1 MSCLGNQ
8 RRLQLATLLWVLTSS
23 RLCKSVTRGG
33 EKISR
38 RWKRITTRV
47 DVYQPPIL
55 CHFQNSLWEAFTPS
69 VKKSTTKTSIFLW
82 NRRGTPLLIII
93 KLKENKVQKEVTKG
107 LFKKRK
113 TKWKRPFYMPR
124 TRGWSRNARVDAL
137 SPACTNIF
145 CTSDV
150 SYLCVQDPDAPSALQ
165 IKARWARHI
174 FCPYSMTRLPS
185 ARCEITMFQQRS
197 NNLQMRWGLPVS
209 PFGQFWDSLCVSMAT
224 RQLQLGCWRDISVG
238 WWLLAWPP
246 VPTVARSLLVG
257 VYSVDTTPS
266 VS

>member
-38 RWKRITTRV
+38 RWKRISRRV
-47 DVYQPPIL
+47 DVYAYIMPLSERSLGSLYTVGEKIDYENI
-55 CHFQNSLWEAFTPS
+55 HF
-69 VKKSTTKTSIFLW
+69 FLW

-150 SYLCVQDPDAPSALQ
+150 SYLCVQDPGAPSACKLKHVERD
-165 IKARWARHI
+165 IY
-174 FCPYSMTRLPS
+174 FCPWQGCHRRGARSPCSNSVAIICRCDEGCSANFGTASASRWRRVNCSWGVGATYRL
-185 ARCEITMFQQRS
+185 
-197 NNLQMRWGLPVS
+197 G
-209 PFGQFWDSLCVSMAT
+209 D
-224 RQLQLGCWRDISVG
+224 GCWPDPPFLRLRD
-238 WWLLAWPP
+238 PC
-246 VPTVARSLLVG
+246 
-257 VYSVDTTPS
+257 
-266 VS
+266 

>member
-1 MSCLGNQ
+1 MSCLSNQ
-8 RRLQLATLLWVLTSS
+8 RRLRQLATLLWVLTSS

-38 RWKRITTRV
+38 RWKRIITRV

-55 CHFQNSLWEAFTPS
+55 CHFQNGLWEAFTPS

-124 TRGWSRNARVDAL
+124 TRGWSRNACVDAL

-150 SYLCVQDPDAPSALQ
+150 SYLCVQDPGAPSACKLKHVERD
-165 IKARWARHI
+165 IY
-174 FCPYSMTRLPS
+174 FCPWQGCHQRG
-185 ARCEITMFQQRS
+185 ARSPCS
-197 NNLQMRWGLPVS
+197 NSVAIICRCDEGYR
-209 PFGQFWDSLCVSMAT
+209 FRVSMAT

-246 VPTVARSLLVG
+246 IPTVAQSLLVG
-257 VYSVDTTPS
+257 VYPVDTTPS

>member
-38 RWKRITTRV
+38 RWKRITRRV

-55 CHFQNSLWEAFTPS
+55 CHFQIGLWEAFTPS

-113 TKWKRPFYMPR
+113 TKWKRPFKCPGPEAGQETPVWMP
-124 TRGWSRNARVDAL
+124 
-137 SPACTNIF
+137 C
-145 CTSDV
+145 
-150 SYLCVQDPDAPSALQ
+150 
-165 IKARWARHI
+165 H
-174 FCPYSMTRLPS
+174 
-185 ARCEITMFQQRS
+185 
-197 NNLQMRWGLPVS
+197 
-209 PFGQFWDSLCVSMAT
+209 
-224 RQLQLGCWRDISVG
+224 
-238 WWLLAWPP
+238 PP
-246 VPTVARSLLVG
+246 VQTFFVLVMSAIY
-257 VYSVDTTPS
+257 VYKIPVHHQHAN
-266 VS
+266 